1 MQEPEEPFVLA
12 SVSVVCRRWPSVED
26 LPHAVHLIHTFT
38 AEISKKAL
46 PDLLEHGD
54 SSLFFRVL
62 QAVDES
68 VNLIHHEKL
77 RQYRLAMQLI
87 PSKMTLKGG
96 KLQAMKELYKRY
108 RGAVDDD
115 TVRAVAAEPELPV
128 LKWLHSCEPRIFKNF
143 TGFEERIFRF
153 ASTNDRKGV
162 VRWLVK
168 LFPDTVR
175 SLELAAGGGH
185 LDLIKWL
192 MKHTKWDTE
201 VEAAFYKAVQAG
213 HVEIA
218 KFLYNY
224 KPTMTKSYWPMQ
236 SITSLEIAQWF
247 HEIKFWSFTDS
258 VLRGAV
264 ERGHLEM
271 VQWLHVNYSNLFTA
285 ETMNSAAAHGH
296 LKLVKFLHANRSE
309 GCSTKAMDAAAGD
322 GHLEMVQWL
331 HENRSE
337 GCTTEAMDSAAF
349 HGHLDVLNWL
359 HTNRTEGC
367 TSGAMVMSF
376 WSNDRMN
383 AAKWLH
389 ENRALEL
396 PDDIVD
402 RAARRGDIEMLSWLH
417 SSGKGRWSKN
427 VMDEVARH
435 GHLEFVK
442 FLHENRRE
450 GCTKNAMI
458 HAAANNH
465 LDVVKWLRMNK
476 RKASTTSAMN
486 AAARNGHLEVV
497 KWLHENGQG
506 GCTAVAMNT
515 GAYGGHLKVMKFL
528 AANYSFNW
536 SEKAMANAQM
546 HGHTETV
553 KWLYFHLGMK
563 LLPHEVNAARNDF
576 IDLLEL
582 MDKETDFCRNPT
594 VFFAGCGNN
603 HPEVAEWYKDHY
615 GNPRKRKH
623 CSQ

>member
-175 SLELAAGGGH
+175 SLEFAAGGGH

-258 VLRGAV
+258 VLR
-264 ERGHLEM
+264 
-271 VQWLHVNYSNLFTA
+271 
-285 ETMNSAAAHGH
+285 
-296 LKLVKFLHANRSE
+296 
-309 GCSTKAMDAAAGD
+309 
-322 GHLEMVQWL
+322 
-331 HENRSE
+331 
-337 GCTTEAMDSAAF
+337 
-349 HGHLDVLNWL
+349 
-359 HTNRTEGC
+359 
-367 TSGAMVMSF
+367 GAMVMSF

-515 GAYGGHLKVMKFL
+515 AAYGGHLKVMKFL

>member
-175 SLELAAGGGH
+175 SLEFAAGGGH

-201 VEAAFYKAVQAG
+201 
-213 HVEIA
+213 
-218 KFLYNY
+218 
-224 KPTMTKSYWPMQ
+224 
-236 SITSLEIAQWF
+236 
-247 HEIKFWSFTDS
+247 
-258 VLRGAV
+258 
-264 ERGHLEM
+264 
-271 VQWLHVNYSNLFTA
+271 
-285 ETMNSAAAHGH
+285 
-296 LKLVKFLHANRSE
+296 
-309 GCSTKAMDAAAGD
+309 
-322 GHLEMVQWL
+322 
-331 HENRSE
+331 
-337 GCTTEAMDSAAF
+337 
-349 HGHLDVLNWL
+349 
-359 HTNRTEGC
+359 
-367 TSGAMVMSF
+367 
-376 WSNDRMN
+376 
-383 AAKWLH
+383 
-389 ENRALEL
+389 
-396 PDDIVD
+396 
-402 RAARRGDIEMLSWLH
+402 
-417 SSGKGRWSKN
+417 
-427 VMDEVARH
+427 
-435 GHLEFVK
+435 
-442 FLHENRRE
+442 
-450 GCTKNAMI
+450 
-458 HAAANNH
+458 
-465 LDVVKWLRMNK
+465 
-476 RKASTTSAMN
+476 
-486 AAARNGHLEVV
+486 
-497 KWLHENGQG
+497 
-506 GCTAVAMNT
+506 
-515 GAYGGHLKVMKFL
+515 VMKFL